1 MHCPTR
7 AHYRECSCIRVPNR
21 SARAQGRAGNAV
33 TRLVPTAEMT
43 LGPFFP
49 PEFGQG
55 ANDLTVLDGRRA
67 KGEVIEIGGRV
78 TQLDGK
84 PLDNL
89 IVEIWQADS
98 QGRFDSLEFF
108 GWGRAA
114 TDAQGNYVFRTIKPG
129 ACPGRAPHVNF
140 LLLYSGLMRQLQ
152 TVMFF
157 DGKPDPVLDAVQP
170 RSLRERLVSRRN
182 GDRYVFDIRLRGE
195 GETPF
200 FDD

>member
-1 MHCPTR
+1 M
-7 AHYRECSCIRVPNR
+7 S
-21 SARAQGRAGNAV
+21 
-33 TRLVPTAEMT
+33 LVPSGEMT

-49 PEFGQG
+49 REFAQG
-55 ANDLTVLDGRRA
+55 ANDLAANA
-67 KGEVIEIGGRV
+67 KGEVIEVTGRI

-89 IVEIWQADS
+89 VVEIWQADS
-98 QGRFDSLEFF
+98 KGSLDSADFF

-114 TDAQGNYVFRTIKPG
+114 TDANGVYRFRTIKPG
-129 ACPGRAPHVNF
+129 AIEGRAPHINF
-140 LLLYSGLMRQLQ
+140 LLLYSGLMRHLQ

-157 DGKPDPVLDAVQP
+157 DATRDPVLEAVP
-170 RSLRERLVSRRN
+170 AAARERLVAKREGTVYR
-182 GDRYVFDIRLRGE
+182 FDIRLRGD

>member
-1 MHCPTR
+1 M
-7 AHYRECSCIRVPNR
+7 
-21 SARAQGRAGNAV
+21 

-49 PEFGQG
+49 REFAQG
-55 ANDLTVLDGRRA
+55 ANDLTQLEGRRIP
-67 KGEVIEIGGRV
+67 GEVIEITGRV
-78 TQLDGK
+78 TELDGR

-89 IVEIWQADS
+89 VLEIWQADAA
-98 QGRFDSLEFF
+98 GRLDNPEFL

-114 TDAQGNYVFRTIKPG
+114 TDAQGNYLFRTVRPG
-129 ACPGRAPHVNF
+129 ATAGRAPHINF

-157 DGKPDPVLDAVQP
+157 EESGDPVLNSVIEK
-170 RSLRERLVSRRN
+170 ERLIARKESSSRYR
-182 GDRYVFDIRLRGE
+182 FDLRLRGGE
-195 GETPF
+195 ETPF

>member
-1 MHCPTR
+1 MK
-7 AHYRECSCIRVPNR
+7 
-21 SARAQGRAGNAV
+21 
-33 TRLVPTAEMT
+33 RLVPTGEMT

-49 PEFGQG
+49 PEFGRG
-55 ANDLTVLDGRRA
+55 ANDLTSVDGRKA
-67 KGEVIEIGGRV
+67 AGEVIEITGRV
-78 TQLDGK
+78 VQLDGR

-89 IVEIWQADS
+89 ILEIWQADS
-98 QGRFDSLEFF
+98 KGRYDSADFF

-114 TDAQGNYVFRTIKPG
+114 TDADGIFTFKTIRPG
-129 ACPGRAPHVNF
+129 AENGRAPHVNF

-157 DGKPDPVLDAVQP
+157 DESDDPVFSSVDKSA
-170 RSLRERLVSRRN
+170 RKRLVAKKKN
-182 GDRYVFDIRLRGE
+182 PTTYVFDIRLRGE